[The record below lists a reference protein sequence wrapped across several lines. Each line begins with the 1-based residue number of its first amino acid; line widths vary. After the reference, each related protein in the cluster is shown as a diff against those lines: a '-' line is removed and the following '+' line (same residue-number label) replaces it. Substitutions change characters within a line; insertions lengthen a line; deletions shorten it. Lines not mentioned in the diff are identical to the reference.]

1 MKNESMPGRFGQRG
15 MKMKPLFDSKEFKAK
30 YHYKGK
36 DLGAFYKKD
45 QTVFKV
51 WAPTAETVSLCTYP
65 DGLGGTCLQ
74 EYPMEKKEQGVWSAC
89 VTGDLEGIY
98 YTYRLSIEGETRE
111 TQDIYGKACGANG
124 KRSMV
129 VDLDKT
135 NPEGWNEDAFI
146 QRGKVV
152 PAIYELHIKDF
163 SSDALSGVTKEHRGK
178 YLAFTEADTTL
189 KGEGKTATCLSYI
202 KELGISHIHL
212 LPSFDFGSVDETK
225 PLENQ
230 FNWGYDPVNYN
241 VPEGGYATDAA
252 DGHVRIR
259 EFKQMVQAIHNA
271 GMGVVMDVVYN
282 HTYNTDSAFQKTVP
296 DYYYRIWGDGTW
308 SDGSACGNDTA
319 SERYMFRKFMI
330 ESVCYWA
337 QEYHIDGFRFDLMG
351 LHDVTTMNE
360 IRKAL
365 DGLPG
370 GEDILVYGEPW
381 RGRESAMRKGCIPA
395 LKKNVA
401 KLDER
406 IAIFNDDTRDAI
418 KGSVFLEKDSGYIN
432 GDARLG
438 ERIPSCVLAW
448 CDGKESY
455 TPKNPGQ
462 IITYVSAHDNFTLWD
477 KLNYTLFEK
486 PDFYKKEEEVLRLNR
501 MAAGMVMTS
510 LGIPFFQAGEEFGR
524 TKNGIGD
531 SYKTESAINQLD
543 WTRAAEYH
551 DLVEYYKGLLT
562 IRKHFGAFSSRDTKI
577 ISHFSFCDTNLQEMI
592 AFKIRGIEARE
603 DWWKELFVIYHN
615 ADEAKEWTL
624 PEGNWELLSDG
635 KDCVPGGK
643 ETCSNTI
650 ILNAKSVIILGK
662 K

>member
-1 MKNESMPGRFGQRG
+1 MKF
-15 MKMKPLFDSKEFKAK
+15 LFDSKEFATQ
-30 YHYKGK
+30 YHYKGE
-36 DLGAFYKKD
+36 DLGVSYNKEK
-45 QTVFKV
+45 TVFKV
-51 WAPTAETVSLCTYP
+51 WAPTAETVKLCTYP
-65 DGLGGTCLQ
+65 DGLESSCQ
-74 EYPMEKKEQGVWSAC
+74 QQYPMEKQEHGVWS
-89 VTGDLEGIY
+89 VGITGDLEGTY
-98 YTYRLSIEGETRE
+98 YTYQLSIDGEIRE

-124 KRSMV
+124 KRTMV
-129 VDLDKT
+129 VDLEKT

-146 QRGKVV
+146 GRDKAV

-163 SSDALSGVTKEHRGK
+163 SSDPCSGVTKEHRGK
-178 YLAFTEADTTL
+178 YLAFTEMGTTL

-241 VPEGGYATDAA
+241 VPEGGYSTNPA

-282 HTYNTDSAFQKTVP
+282 HTYSIDSAFQKTVP
-296 DYYYRIWGDGTW
+296 DYYYRFHKDGTLA
-308 SDGSACGNDTA
+308 DGSCCGNDTA

-337 QEYHIDGFRFDLMG
+337 REYHIDGFRFDLMG
-351 LHDVTTMNE
+351 LHDVRTMNE

-365 DGLPG
+365 DALPG
-370 GEDILVYGEPW
+370 GKSILVYGEPW
-381 RGRESAMRKGCIPA
+381 RGRQSAMRKGCIPA

-401 KLDER
+401 RLDER

-418 KGSVFLEKDSGYIN
+418 KGSVFFEKKPGYIN
-432 GDARLG
+432 GNAGFG

-455 TPKNPGQ
+455 MPKNPGQ

-477 KLNYTLFEK
+477 KLNYTLFRK
-486 PDFYKKEEEVLRLNR
+486 PDFYKKEETVLRLNR

-531 SYKTESAINQLD
+531 SFKTESAINQLD
-543 WTRAAEYH
+543 WSRAEEYG
-551 DLVEYYKGLLT
+551 DLVKYYKGLLQ
-562 IRKHFGAFSSRDTKI
+562 IRKHFRALTSKDRKI
-577 ISHFSFCDTNLQEMI
+577 LERFSFYDTDKQEMI
-592 AFKIRGIEARE
+592 AFRIQGIEAQE
-603 DWWKELFVIYHN
+603 DWWKELFVIYQN
-615 ADEAKEWTL
+615 TEEKKELKL
-624 PEGNWELLSDG
+624 PEGSWSLLCDGESCIPDGIRTCKDRIELN
-635 KDCVPGGK
+635 
-643 ETCSNTI
+643 E
-650 ILNAKSVIILGK
+650 KSVTILGRK
-662 K
+662 